1 MIGKVQSKEYTRIGD
16 ATSHTY
22 DVKLVLSGNQ
32 ELEFRIF
39 NMDEKMACNFAT
51 IGSEIDI
58 ELNDANRLS
67 KLFAPHLKYTN
78 R

>member
-16 ATSHTY
+16 APSHIY
-22 DVKLVLSGNQ
+22 DVKIMLSGNQ

-51 IGSEIDI
+51 VGSEIVI
-58 ELNDANRLS
+58 ELNDINRLS
-67 KLFAPHLKYTN
+67 KLFAPHMKYTN